1 MRCAKCGTEFN
12 SPFCP
17 NCGTAVM
24 NSNLAFNEAEVKKR
38 KEKALVTFQCY
49 SWQSASLSLLS

>member
-24 NSNLAFNEAEVKKR
+24 NSNLAFNEAEVKSVRKKR
-38 KEKALVTFQCY
+38 
-49 SWQSASLSLLS
+49 S